1 MRARWDVEPG
11 RSRAREDISQ
21 DIFPTIWI
29 GARECALAKGPAS
42 VPFTVGRPRRVRG
55 RVEVFRLLA
64 GVDEG

>member
-1 MRARWDVEPG
+1 
-11 RSRAREDISQ
+11 
-21 DIFPTIWI
+21 
-29 GARECALAKGPAS
+29 